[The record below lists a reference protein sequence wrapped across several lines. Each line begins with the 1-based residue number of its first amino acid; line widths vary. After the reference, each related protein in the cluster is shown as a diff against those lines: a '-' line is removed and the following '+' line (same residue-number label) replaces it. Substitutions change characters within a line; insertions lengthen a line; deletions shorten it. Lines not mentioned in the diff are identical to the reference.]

1 MALLNINWQGVDFE
15 RGLDVLRDSLVAATG
30 ALEANRIAIQ
40 QAWDEY
46 EDAVANG
53 APPDEVWEDELK
65 VWDQTFAYENDIQ
78 MIDETLDMMRK
89 AHVIALYHLWER
101 IVRSWT
107 RAPQGDRHDDLV
119 RRVEAKGIAVDFRL
133 TAVRD
138 LNNALKHNSEIY
150 GPRLLTSWPE
160 VFTDKFRSRI
170 EDRLAKLRIDPTAAP
185 IDWHDA
191 ITVTEDRMDEILE
204 AVRMSGPVGGAAPG
218 T

>member
-46 EDAVANG
+46 EDAVAKG
-53 APPDEVWEDELK
+53 APPDEVWEDEAK

-89 AHVIALYHLWER
+89 THVIALYHLWER

-107 RAPQGDRHDDLV
+107 RAPRGDRHDELV
-119 RRVEAKGIAVDFRL
+119 RRVEVKGIAVDPRL
-133 TAVRD
+133 TAIRD
-138 LNNALKHNSEIY
+138 LNNALKHY
-150 GPRLLTSWPE
+150 GPRLLASWPE
-160 VFTDKFRSRI
+160 VFTDRFRSRI
-170 EDRLAKLRIDPTAAP
+170 EDRLAKLRIDPAATP

-204 AVRMSGPVGGAAPG
+204 AVRMSGPVGGFIGEAASG
-218 T
+218 A